1 MSQTAVSMP
10 RRGAWSRAIVAGL
23 VCVGMGMAAAPGA
36 SGQIGGTTSST
47 TSSSTTQITRPT
59 TTAVTDPTTT
69 TTAPTTTT
77 STAPTTTTNAT
88 TVTTLAA
95 TTTTA
100 ATRPLGAA
108 TTTPGPDPTAPGT
121 TLPVGAATTTTT
133 LPLVGPETKVDDLEA
148 WELEVTQG
156 TQNLANDMP
165 LVTGR
170 TTMVRAYVRSEKKTV
185 TGVRGILGGWRGK
198 SYLGS
203 VVSSNQPIV
212 ANTSG
217 GLRVNTDDS
226 LYFHVPNGWTA
237 DGVTRFT
244 VFVYQATVDFTF
256 DKESDT
262 DNNFMTEYVEF
273 NAMAPRRI
281 YMPPLHLHDKGVDNT
296 FNLFDNL
303 GAIVQIVTG
312 LKRLLPVSDF
322 QVVVPQTPL
331 FPPSH
336 GTFEW
341 DLNESSADKNGNRLV
356 PLTSVAAAKAASNL
370 YDDWSWYAMI
380 DPSQPYTSWDESADP
395 PAPFNVGGSASGGV
409 AQGKMDGSYEAA
421 VPWDMTGAGTLAHE
435 LGHNGGLSHYL
446 CAGNE
451 AKGGGIDPDYPT
463 PFENCTMSIPT
474 NSGYWGFDVFYT
486 TFDYIPKPIAV
497 SPKPDAAKPNKSS
510 PLMGYAADKW
520 LDPYSYCKLLQAYG
534 VGCSAYPPPKDDS
547 LPVEQGAPAS
557 GAGPQLI
564 SSVTQAGPA
573 QFVTVSGVVRT
584 AQGTASLVD
593 VTSSTDA
600 TSEARAAATARYE
613 AVKKAKA
620 SGFTLQLEGPAGEKV
635 DRMLADTDPPAH
647 EEETPSAFAFADL
660 VEAPFEPVAVRVLK
674 GTAVVAERRASATA
688 PTVRLLSPNGGE
700 TLSGS
705 VDIRWQATDA
715 DNDRLVF
722 DVAYSPDGG
731 TSWKVLTL
739 GTNGTSLRVPAGELE
754 ASTTGVLRVTARD
767 GFRTASDVSDAP
779 FQAPDGPPSLAL
791 VLNPN
796 DGRTFRLGDLVVLQ
810 GTASDLTDGLV
821 TNLAWTSDRDGAL
834 GTGREVQTRNLSPGP
849 HRITLTATDKAG
861 GTATMSINLTIN
873 GAELADVPDDAEL
886 AKLEARLQAAPAEE
900 TASRAEEDDDDTG
913 GSTTL
918 ALAGVGLALV
928 LLAAGVVLV
937 RRRKRS
943 TPDTP

>member
-1 MSQTAVSMP
+1 MVLCLGMSTTAMPHATGQTTSTT
-10 RRGAWSRAIVAGL
+10 GSSTIT
-23 VCVGMGMAAAPGA
+23 
-36 SGQIGGTTSST
+36 STTSST
-47 TSSSTTQITRPT
+47 TPITRPT
-59 TTAVTDPTTT
+59 TTTTTTPDRTTTSTDAPTTT
-69 TTAPTTTT
+69 TTA
-77 STAPTTTTNAT
+77 ATTTTNAT
-88 TVTTLAA
+88 SVTTLA
-95 TTTTA
+95 TTTT
-100 ATRPLGAA
+100 TRPLGVA
-108 TTTPGPDPTAPGT
+108 TTAPGPDPTAPGT
-121 TLPVGAATTTTT
+121 TFPVGAATTTTT
-133 LPLVGPETKVDDLEA
+133 LPLLGPDTEVNDLEA

-170 TTMVRAYVRSEKKTV
+170 PTMVRAYVRSDENTV

-212 ANTSG
+212 ATTSG

-244 VFVYQATVDFTF
+244 VFVYQVSVDFTF
-256 DKESDT
+256 DNESDT
-262 DNNFMTEYVEF
+262 DDNFMTEYVEF
-273 NAMAPRRI
+273 NAMAPLKL
-281 YMPPLHLHDKGVDNT
+281 YMPPLHLHNGGADNT

-303 GAIVQIVTG
+303 GTIVQIVTG

-356 PLTSVAAAKAASNL
+356 PLTTVAAAKAASNM

-380 DPSQPYTSWDESADP
+380 DPSQPYTSWDEGADP
-395 PAPFNVGGSASGGV
+395 PAPFNVAGSASGGV

-421 VPWDMTGAGTLAHE
+421 VPWDMAGAGTLAHE

-486 TFDYIPKPIAV
+486 TFDYIPEPIAV

-520 LDPYSYCKLLQAYG
+520 LDPYSYCKLLIAYG
-534 VGCSAYPPPKDDS
+534 VGCNAYPPPKDDN
-547 LPVEQGAPAS
+547 LPVEQGAPS
-557 GAGPQLI
+557 PGPKPQLI
-564 SSVTQAGPA
+564 SSVSQAEPA
-573 QFVTVSGVVRT
+573 QFVTVSGLVRT

-593 VTSSTDA
+593 VTSA
-600 TSEARAAATARYE
+600 TEVTPEARAAATARYE

-620 SGFTLQLEGPAGEKV
+620 SGFTLQLEGPGGEKL
-635 DRMLADTDPPAH
+635 DRVLADADPPAH
-647 EEETPSAFAFADL
+647 EEETPSAFAFVDL
-660 VEAPFEPVAVRVLK
+660 VEVPFAPVAVRVLK
-674 GTAVVAERRASATA
+674 GTAVVAERRASASA
-688 PTVRLLSPNGGE
+688 PTIRLLSPNGGE
-700 TLSGS
+700 KLSGQ
-705 VDIRWQATDA
+705 VDIRWQAA
-715 DNDRLVF
+715 DPDGDRLVF

-731 TSWKVLTL
+731 TNWKALTV
-739 GTNGTSLRVPAGELE
+739 GTDATSLRVPAADLE

-779 FQAPDGPPSLAL
+779 FEAPDGPPSVAL
-791 VLNPN
+791 VLSPN
-796 DGRTFRLGDLVVLQ
+796 DGRIFRLGDLVVLQ
-810 GTASDLTDGLV
+810 GTASDLADGLV
-821 TNLAWTSDRDGAL
+821 ADLAWVSDRDGPL
-834 GTGREVQTRNLSPGP
+834 GTGSEVQTRKLSPGL

-861 GTATMSINLTIN
+861 GTAEMSIGLTIDGN
-873 GAELADVPDDAEL
+873 ELADVPDDAEL

-900 TASRAEEDDDDTG
+900 TASRAEDDDDTG
-913 GSTTL
+913 GST
-918 ALAGVGLALV
+918 ALALV
-928 LLAAGVVLV
+928 GVGVALALLAAAVVVV

-943 TPDTP
+943 TPEAQ